1 MKVVQ
6 KSYNVLTIDIGS
18 VENNTP
24 KVVGTLLDY
33 QMIKKCTSK
42 SGVIRVKA
50 TISGNQMFGSCGVN
64 PWAAEDKLECV
75 CSTNYGGTI
84 KWVIATVEPVDSGC
98 QVTVSVQTI

>member
-1 MKVVQ
+1 MKVIQ

-18 VENNTP
+18 VENGVP

-33 QMIKKCTSK
+33 QMIKKCAGK
-42 SGVIRVKA
+42 SGVIRVKVS
-50 TISGNQMFGSCGVN
+50 IDGNEMFGTCAVN

-84 KWVIATVEPVDSGC
+84 KWVVATVEPVTAGC
-98 QVTVSVQTI
+98 KATVSVVTI